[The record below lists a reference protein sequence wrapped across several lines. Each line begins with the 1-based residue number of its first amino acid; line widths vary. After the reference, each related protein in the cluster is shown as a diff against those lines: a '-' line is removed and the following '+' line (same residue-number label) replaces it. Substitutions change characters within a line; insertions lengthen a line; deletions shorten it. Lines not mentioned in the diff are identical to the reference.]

1 MIFSCWIILP
11 IQTEVLQ
18 MQVTGIK
25 SFLLLD
31 SLLPEFVTF
40 IFHLEKKPQIF
51 CLTIQKEKDFGKK
64 VK

>member
-1 MIFSCWIILP
+1 
-11 IQTEVLQ
+11 

-40 IFHLEKKPQIF
+40 IFHLEKKSRIF
-51 CLTIQKEKDFGKK
+51 CLTIQKEKGFGKK